1 MNKTKATEAFR
12 VASENAAISAAL
24 HQRASQIYKRTV
36 GITGRV
42 A

>member
-12 VASENAAISAAL
+12 VVPENAAISVAL
-24 HQRASQIYKRTV
+24 HQRASQTRKGTV
-36 GITGRV
+36 GITGRL